1 MNPMIQKY
9 VDDGFMTEAEGQY
22 IEDAIMRKESVVVSG
37 DRSSGVR
44 PLYANLM
51 AVAKKNFSAVQAKT
65 ADKVVDSAEFILI
78 PASEEI
84 EDTVAASIAI
94 DSVAFITLKEP
105 ENPLSLMKL
114 LKNNFKKGNKA
125 AVGNVI
131 HTVEC
136 RKIDGEPKLTKITA
150 FELTEDG
157 KVQKTDF
164 EG

>member
-9 VDDGFMTEAEGQY
+9 VDDEFMTEAEGQF
-22 IEDAIMRKESVVVSG
+22 IENAIMNKESVVVSG
-37 DRSSGVR
+37 DRSAGVR

-65 ADKVVDSAEFILI
+65 ADKVDDSAEFILI

-84 EDTVAASIAI
+84 ENTVAAAIAI

-125 AVGNVI
+125 AVGKVI

-136 RKIDGEPKLTKITA
+136 RKVDGEPKLTKITDMV
-150 FELTEDG
+150 LTEDG